1 MNTNSDRENE
11 YRKYQDRSTSS
22 RITCGDMS
30 MGLEYHNALPLFG
43 ENPERNRIQETPGS
57 LDKLARKGKY

>member
-1 MNTNSDRENE
+1 
-11 YRKYQDRSTSS
+11 
-22 RITCGDMS
+22 MS